1 MYTSVSGD
9 VDVDEYDC
17 AKFKVVEKGESTM
30 KMVWRAEKQNG
41 QMNVRGVHR
50 ETTLCCFWVSASRAD
65 SAGPARKE
73 FGRIRT

>member
-17 AKFKVVEKGESTM
+17 AKFKVVEKGESTV
-30 KMVWRAEKQNG
+30 KMAEKQNG
-41 QMNVRGVHR
+41 QMNVRGVHP
-50 ETTLCCFWVSASRAD
+50 ETTLCCFWASASRAD